1 MLQYGSEGKASTP
14 LNKETNM
21 AIAKVSAKYC
31 EKYVRELANITR
43 RKYILSVGSN
53 RILLSDSVDNSVV
66 VSAYSNAEFA
76 GKILCRIVNAEERS
90 SIPELI

>member
-14 LNKETNM
+14 LNKESNM
-21 AIAKVSAKYC
+21 VGAKYC

-43 RKYILSVGSN
+43 RKYILSVSSN
-53 RILLSDSVDNSVV
+53 RIVLSDSENGSVV

-76 GKILCRIVNAEERS
+76 GKILFKTVNAEELS
-90 SIPELI
+90 SVPELV